1 MPRRVDSL
9 NGLRGISALMIVLF
23 HVRWTNHF
31 TELHFFREAYLF
43 VDVFFIL
50 SGFVLTKTYGDRI
63 HTARDASGF
72 LILRFFRIYPLH
84 IAALLA
90 FVLYELTKIPMSHFG
105 LDAHPFRDSPFAFL
119 SSLLLV
125 QSFTFSDH
133 LTWNV
138 PSWSISSEAV
148 AYVLFAGAATVGWLA
163 RREFV
168 HCAIIVALGSY
179 IMVLRYK
186 GSLFAVTDLAVL
198 RCLGGFLIGAVVAKA
213 PDAVLARLS
222 NTTLGAIAVVLIGAA
237 TAVLSLF
244 SGYWEILAIPVFA
257 LLIFVLQLDKGFPA
271 RMLKSTPCMLM
282 GQISYS
288 MYMVHWF
295 VLTLVGIILSRTV
308 GDKAINYG
316 QHLHYA
322 YRIDPYLGDLGVACF
337 VALIIFIATIT
348 YRFVEAPW
356 RSFGR
361 SLVSR
366 DEAVTP
372 AHYPASRAF

>member
-1 MPRRVDSL
+1 MPRRFDSL
-9 NGLRGISALMIVLF
+9 DGLRGISALMIVLY
-23 HVRWTNHF
+23 HVRWSNHF

-50 SGFVLTKTYGDRI
+50 SGFVLTRTYADRLY
-63 HTARDASGF
+63 TARDASDF

-84 IAALLA
+84 IAVLLA

-119 SSLLLV
+119 SNLFLV

-148 AYVLFAGAATVGWLA
+148 AYLLFAGATIVGLIA

-168 HCAIIVALGSY
+168 HCGIIVAIGSY
-179 IMVLRYK
+179 VMVLRYK

-198 RCLGGFLIGAVVAKA
+198 RCLGGFLIGAVVAKVPHA
-213 PDAVLARLS
+213 AFARLS
-222 NTTLGAIAVVLIGAA
+222 NAILGAIAVVLVGAA

-257 LLIFVLQLDKGFPA
+257 LLILILQFDQGLPA
-271 RMLKSTPCMLM
+271 RLLKSPPCVFM

-288 MYMVHWF
+288 IYIWYIGLF
-295 VLTLVGIILSRTV
+295 
-308 GDKAINYG
+308 
-316 QHLHYA
+316 
-322 YRIDPYLGDLGVACF
+322 
-337 VALIIFIATIT
+337 
-348 YRFVEAPW
+348 
-356 RSFGR
+356 
-361 SLVSR
+361 
-366 DEAVTP
+366 
-372 AHYPASRAF
+372 